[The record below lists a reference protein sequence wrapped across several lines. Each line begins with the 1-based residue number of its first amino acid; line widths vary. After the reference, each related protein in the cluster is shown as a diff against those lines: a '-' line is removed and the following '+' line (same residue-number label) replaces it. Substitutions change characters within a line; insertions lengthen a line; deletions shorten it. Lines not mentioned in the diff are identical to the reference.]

1 MHPARLSFL
10 AWNHAQRRA
19 VVATDQ
25 RTDGTTFTLECGH
38 TSEMAPHF
46 DARQVQ
52 ERSCHRCGAEYV
64 KTAPQYASEFA
75 AEDEKPPREEW
86 PSVMDAAETPFAENH

>member
-10 AWNHAQRRA
+10 AFKHAQSRT

-46 DARQVQ
+46 DARHVR
-52 ERSCHRCGAEYV
+52 ERGCHLCGVEYV
-64 KTAPQYASEFA
+64 KAAPQYANEFV
-75 AEDEKPPREEW
+75 EDEKPPREEW
-86 PSVMDAAETPFAENH
+86 PSVMDAAATPFADNH

>member
-10 AWNHAQRRA
+10 AVRHAQSRV

-46 DARQVQ
+46 DARQVR
-52 ERSCHRCGAEYV
+52 ERSCIRCGAEYV
-64 KTAPQYASEFA
+64 KAAPQYTNEFA
-75 AEDEKPPREEW
+75 TD
-86 PSVMDAAETPFAENH
+86 